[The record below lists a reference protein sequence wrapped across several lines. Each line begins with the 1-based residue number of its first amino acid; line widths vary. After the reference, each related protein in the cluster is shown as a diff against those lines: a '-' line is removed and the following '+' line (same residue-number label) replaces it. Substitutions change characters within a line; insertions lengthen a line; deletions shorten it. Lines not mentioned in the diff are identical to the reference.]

1 MEREY
6 LVTWI
11 DTNLQT
17 NVEVITLTV
26 PPHDSPK
33 GAVLD
38 ELARISLSVT
48 PFLGRLVSVQEL
60 PAACWSPGAYRDLSL
75 GDGRV
80 ATLECR
86 SADGWRVHV

>member
-11 DTNLQT
+11 DANRRT

-26 PPHDSPK
+26 PPHDMPK
-33 GAVLD
+33 GATLD
-38 ELARISLSVT
+38 DLARLSLASRWMS
-48 PFLGRLVSVQEL
+48 RLVSVQEL

-80 ATLECR
+80 ATLECT
-86 SADGWRVHV
+86 SAEGWRVHA